1 MIVKSE
7 KKRENK
13 EKKNMAWTIT
23 QHSRRRQERSFFYK
37 KKKKQT
43 GQKTKRAREHWLNN
57 KEHTSVTLN
66 NLFNRKVTS

>member
-13 EKKNMAWTIT
+13 EKKNIAWTIT

-37 KKKKQT
+37 KKKETDRPKNQKSERALAKQQRT
-43 GQKTKRAREHWLNN
+43 HFRYIK
-57 KEHTSVTLN
+57 
-66 NLFNRKVTS
+66 